1 MAEPEPS
8 ASKTPPAAVGTR
20 PTAKRRGLRGGLG
33 FTGEGRLFVLM
44 TLGVGAAAVNTG
56 NNLLYLVLG
65 LMLSLIILSGAL
77 SDLVLFGVAARRR
90 LPQRAFARAPCL
102 VELELTNL
110 KRWLPSFSLSA
121 TDELEAAPARPAA
134 SPPGGPRTYFLK
146 IDGRSSQR
154 AGYLLTPER
163 RGRLRLARVRLA
175 TRYPF
180 GFFDKWRSVDCVDEL
195 LVLPAIVAVPDL
207 ERQLEALSGR
217 DASHEEARRRA
228 REQGTELAGLRPY
241 REGDEARAIHWRR
254 SAALGAPVVREL
266 ERDPGQELA
275 LRVETVVTPA
285 DAEAAARLERVLSR
299 AASIAILAHER
310 GAHVEVLTRD
320 GRSPRIGPGAS
331 IDPLLA
337 FLALAEPRPAADAPF
352 AAARRAALVL
362 EITDATPA
370 VRA

>member
-8 ASKTPPAAVGTR
+8 APKAPTAVGSRPAAR
-20 PTAKRRGLRGGLG
+20 RRGLRGGLG

-102 VELELTNL
+102 IELELTNL

-121 TDELEAAPARPAA
+121 ADELDEGKAQ
-134 SPPGGPRTYFLK
+134 PGGPRTYFLK

-154 AGYLLTPER
+154 AGYLRTPER

-180 GFFDKWRSVDCVDEL
+180 GFFDKWRSVECADEL

-207 ERQLEALSGR
+207 ERRLDALLGH
-217 DASHEEARRRA
+217 DAAHDEARRRA
-228 REQGTELAGLRPY
+228 REQGNELAGLRPH

-266 ERDPGQELA
+266 ERDPGHELA
-275 LRVETVVTPA
+275 LLVETVAAPG
-285 DAEAAARLERVLSR
+285 DAAAAARLERVLSR

-310 GAHVEVLTRD
+310 GAHVEVLTRG
-320 GRSPRIGPGAS
+320 GRSPRVGPGAS

-337 FLALAEPRPAADAPF
+337 FLALVEARPSADAPF
-352 AAARRAALVL
+352 AAPRRAALVL
-362 EITDATPA
+362 DVPDAAEPGA
-370 VRA
+370 RA